1 MSAVLSGPRLPEY
14 HTGEDA
20 TSHEVAYRRLRH
32 ALMVGAIA
40 PGDAIT
46 IQQLTDELGVSATPV
61 REALRQLGSE
71 NALTMLKNRRIRVP
85 EMTRARFD
93 ELVSLRCNLEVYAA
107 RQALAY
113 VNNILIDEL
122 ERIDFLMDDAVEAG
136 DWEATVLL
144 NQQFH
149 SGLYLANPG
158 QLVMPMIE
166 SLWLQLGP
174 ILRIAA
180 RRQREIYMI
189 DHHKDILV
197 ALRANDGDRLATA
210 IEADI
215 RDGIARLDPEVRVD
229 E

>member
-1 MSAVLSGPRLPEY
+1 
-14 HTGEDA
+14 
-20 TSHEVAYRRLRH
+20 
-32 ALMVGAIA
+32 
-40 PGDAIT
+40 
-46 IQQLTDELGVSATPV
+46 
-61 REALRQLGSE
+61 
-71 NALTMLKNRRIRVP
+71 
-85 EMTRARFD
+85 
-93 ELVSLRCNLEVYAA
+93 
-107 RQALAY
+107 
-113 VNNILIDEL
+113 
-122 ERIDFLMDDAVEAG
+122 MDDAVEAG